1 MSMSEIRT
9 GIDVLHGLSESTFK
23 RAAVI
28 GFKGSQGGVQKFSPW
43 HDHDVE
49 ARGELIVPKNLS
61 YQSFSSVSLN
71 RPTESFRRRDSQAA
85 DVLLVG

>member
-1 MSMSEIRT
+1 MSTSEIRT
-9 GIDVLHGLSESTFK
+9 GIDALLGLFVTFK

-28 GFKGSQGGVQKFSPW
+28 GFKGSQGGVQQFSPR

-71 RPTESFRRRDSQAA
+71 RPTESFRRRNSQAA